1 MKRFDSTQ
9 YRHFIV
15 RGVLRI
21 HGKDVELFQP
31 CHADDLPAGEDG
43 QTELAERVRKHHAT
57 VEGDPAA
64 SWQEVE
70 VQEFDP
76 PSEMYE
82 VPPGTL

>member
-1 MKRFDSTQ
+1 MKHIDPTA

-15 RGVLRI
+15 RGILLI
-21 HGKDVELFQP
+21 HGKPLDLFQA
-31 CHADDLPAGEDG
+31 CHADDLPAGEEG
-43 QTELAERVRKHHAT
+43 KTVLAERVRKHHAT

-64 SWQEVE
+64 SWQSVE

-82 VPPGTL
+82 VPKGTL